1 MIKKALLISAIAA
14 LSSTAAQATIV
25 GQINFGAAD
34 EATAEVDF
42 DLDTVKFSPNAADG
56 ATNADVTI
64 ADGVFNSITV
74 GTAATLNDFNYSD
87 GFAGDIAGKTIWEI
101 NNDLDAAVDY
111 SFTVDS
117 LFGTPTETT
126 TESPFSTSYNLG
138 LTGLGTIYA
147 EGASYLGAWT
157 ISLDSAGDMDKFSFS
172 STSVAVPE
180 PASIALLGLGLAGLG
195 FARRNKKA

>member
-25 GQINFGAAD
+25 GQINFGAANN
-34 EATAEVDF
+34 ATATVDF
-42 DLDTVKFSPNAADG
+42 DDDTVMFSSSSN
-56 ATNADVTI
+56 NADVTI
-64 ADGVFNSITV
+64 ADGVFSGITV
-74 GTAATLNDFNYSD
+74 GTAATLNDFDYSAD
-87 GFAGDIAGKTIWEI
+87 ASGNIIGKTVWEI
-101 NNDLDAAVDY
+101 NNDLDPAIDY

-117 LFGTPTETT
+117 LFGTPTETET
-126 TESPFSTSYNLG
+126 VGPFSTSYDLG

-147 EGASYLGAWT
+147 EGANYLGAWT
-157 ISLDSAGDMDKFSFS
+157 ISLDSAGTLDKFSFS
-172 STSVAVPE
+172 STSIAVPE

>member
-25 GQINFGAAD
+25 GQINFGAANG
-34 EATAEVDF
+34 ATAAVDF
-42 DLDTVKFSPNAADG
+42 DADAVVFSPNG
-56 ATNADVTI
+56 ATNANVTI
-64 ADGVFNSITV
+64 ADGIFSSIAI
-74 GTAATLNDFNYSD
+74 GEDATLNDFTY
-87 GFAGDIAGKTIWEI
+87 GAAGDIVGKTVWEI
-101 NNDLDAAVDY
+101 DNDIDPAVDY

-117 LFGTPTETT
+117 LLGTPTETT
-126 TESPFSTSYNLG
+126 TVGPYSISYDLG
-138 LTGLGTIYA
+138 LTGLGTIFA

-157 ISLDSAGDMDKFSFS
+157 ISLDSAGSVDKFSFS
-172 STSVAVPE
+172 STSIAVPE